1 MRGEG
6 TLRGTTAAE
15 LQAQKSHT
23 TDNEGTMRGTPA
35 DELKAQKSYTRD
47 NEGTIIDDLY
57 VHQH

>member
-23 TDNEGTMRGTPA
+23 MDNEGTMRGKPA
-35 DELKAQKSYTRD
+35 DELKAHKR
-47 NEGTIIDDLY
+47 
-57 VHQH
+57 